1 MSEQYVNVYRI
12 EKRGRGPFRYYSSEW
27 DNRLS
32 GAVNCEHPTPYYD
45 SGFDR
50 KWVDETD
57 LSSYR
62 FGAPN
67 VESLKEWI
75 KKPDKLSELGFKVAL
90 YKVKKDYVHS
100 SEIQSMF
107 IKRHSKK
114 VMEWGVDDFM
124 MEN

>member
-1 MSEQYVNVYRI
+1 M
-12 EKRGRGPFRYYSSEW
+12 
-27 DNRLS
+27 
-32 GAVNCEHPTPYYD
+32 
-45 SGFDR
+45 
-50 KWVDETD
+50 DETD

-100 SEIQSMF
+100 SEVQSMF